1 MSLTARED
9 LMEQQLLVAA
19 VCCLAVVTFV
29 VVAMLV
35 RQRQTTKRL
44 RNRIGLLESG
54 VGVRENE
61 IAHLVTARLPALVQS
76 LNGRPV
82 DVPGP
87 LNPRLRDVPY
97 GRHLD
102 KVIEMFSEAG
112 GRAKAR
118 ADESAKATLKAMM
131 RGVQSLANE
140 QQLAISR
147 MQAQHD
153 DPDVLEGLLKI
164 DHMNA
169 QLGRRAQVSAV
180 LCGSW
185 PGLQRSA
192 SPLTDVV
199 RGATSRIRDY
209 LRVQVH
215 SQVSDAVVSRAVE
228 PVVLALAELLD
239 NAARHSQPNT
249 PVEVNFQPAHNGMA
263 IVIDDAGV
271 AMTTEELKRAE
282 RLLAGQET
290 VDINRLGDPPQVG
303 FAVIGVLAAR
313 YGFHVSVDTRSPYG
327 GVRAVVFL
335 PTGLLTRI
343 EDRPKAAVA
352 APAPAPARREPV
364 PEPSGAPVEQQPSLT
379 AGGLPRRRRVSTA
392 DHNTNAA
399 PPAPAAAPG
408 RPAPQPGS
416 VPPGEPVRP
425 ARQTAAGLGAWQ
437 RGTRSGRATVSH
449 DSEGKSP
456 E

>member
-1 MSLTARED
+1 
-9 LMEQQLLVAA
+9 MEQHMLVAA
-19 VCCLAVVTFV
+19 VGCLAAAVFV
-29 VVAMLV
+29 VVVLLV
-35 RQRQTTKRL
+35 RQRRVTARL
-44 RNRIGLLESG
+44 RSRVAVLEKGANLRDDELSY
-54 VGVRENE
+54 
-61 IAHLVTARLPALVQS
+61 LVTTRLPALVQS
-76 LNGRPV
+76 LNGRQV
-82 DVPGP
+82 EVPGP
-87 LNPRLRDVPY
+87 RHPRLAELPY

-102 KVIEMFSEAG
+102 QVTEMFAESG

-140 QQLAISR
+140 QQLGISK
-147 MQAQHD
+147 MQARHD
-153 DPDVLEGLLKI
+153 DPDVLDGLLKV

-169 QLGRRAQVSAV
+169 QLGRRAQASAV

-228 PVVLALAELLD
+228 PVVLAVAELLD

-271 AMTTEELKRAE
+271 AMNSEELKRAS
-282 RLLAGQET
+282 RLLSGQEA

-313 YGFHVSVDTRSPYG
+313 YGFSVSVDTRSPYG
-327 GVRAVVFL
+327 GVRAVLFL
-335 PTGLLTRI
+335 PSVLLTRI
-343 EDRPKAAVA
+343 EDRSRAVRTTQPAPAEERVREAVSA
-352 APAPAPARREPV
+352 APAEAP
-364 PEPSGAPVEQQPSLT
+364 QQPSVT
-379 AGGLPRRRRVSTA
+379 ASGLPRRRRASTGQ
-392 DHNTNAA
+392 
-399 PPAPAAAPG
+399 PPAPQPQPQPAGLDDRPTPEREGLGEPG
-408 RPAPQPGS
+408 RPA
-416 VPPGEPVRP
+416 RK
-425 ARQTAAGLGAWQ
+425 TAAGLGAWQ
-437 RGTRSGRATVSH
+437 RGTQAGRATVPP
-449 DSEGKSP
+449 DSEGKSQA
-456 E
+456 

>member
-1 MSLTARED
+1 
-9 LMEQQLLVAA
+9 MEQHMLVAA
-19 VCCLAVVTFV
+19 VCFLAAVAFV
-29 VVAMLV
+29 IVILLV
-35 RQRQTTKRL
+35 RQRR
-44 RNRIGLLESG
+44 
-54 VGVRENE
+54 
-61 IAHLVTARLPALVQS
+61 VTARLRSRVSVLEKGATLRDDELSHLVTTRLPALIQS
-76 LNGRPV
+76 LNGRQV

-87 LNPRLRDVPY
+87 RHPRLAEIPY
-97 GRHLD
+97 GRNLD
-102 KVIEMFSEAG
+102 QVTEMFAESG

-147 MQAQHD
+147 MQALHD

-169 QLGRRAQVSAV
+169 QLGRRAQASAV

-192 SPLTDVV
+192 SSLTDVV

-209 LRVQVH
+209 LRVTVH

-228 PVVLALAELLD
+228 PVVLAVAELLD

-271 AMTTEELKRAE
+271 AMNSEELKRAS
-282 RLLAGQET
+282 RLLSGQDA

-313 YGFHVSVDTRSPYG
+313 YNFSVSVDTRSPYG
-327 GVRAVVFL
+327 GVRAVLFL
-335 PTGLLTRI
+335 PTVLLTRLD
-343 EDRPKAAVA
+343 DRPKAGRATPQASVAEKIAPEAVSE
-352 APAPAPARREPV
+352 APAKAP
-364 PEPSGAPVEQQPSLT
+364 PSLT
-379 AGGLPRRRRVSTA
+379 AGGLPRRRRAAAGQADRPQPQTA
-392 DHNTNAA
+392 GAEER
-399 PPAPAAAPG
+399 PAPAPTGLDEPG
-408 RPAPQPGS
+408 
-416 VPPGEPVRP
+416 RP

-437 RGTRSGRATVSH
+437 RGTQAGRATVPP
-449 DSEGKSP
+449 DSEGKSQA
-456 E
+456 

>member
-1 MSLTARED
+1 
-9 LMEQQLLVAA
+9 MEQQLLVAA
-19 VCCLAVVTFV
+19 VCCLAVVTV
-29 VVAMLV
+29 VVIAMLV
-35 RQRQTTKRL
+35 WQRRTTKRL
-44 RNRIGLLESG
+44 RNRVGALEG
-54 VGVRENE
+54 GAEIREKE
-61 IAHLVTARLPALVQS
+61 LAHMVTTRLPALVQT

-82 DVPGP
+82 EIPGP
-87 LNPRLRDVPY
+87 LNPRLGEVAY

-102 KVIEMFSEAG
+102 KIVEMFSESG

-118 ADESAKATLKAMM
+118 ADESAKATLKSMM

-282 RLLAGQET
+282 RLLAGQDT

-313 YGFHVSVDTRSPYG
+313 YGFKVSVDTRSPYG

-335 PTGLLTRI
+335 PTALLTRI
-343 EDRPKAAVA
+343 EDRPKAKAPGKAEVA
-352 APAPAPARREPV
+352 ATGPAPAPQHETTVAE
-364 PEPSGAPVEQQPSLT
+364 EKPSLT
-379 AGGLPRRRRVSTA
+379 ANGLPRRRRVAAASADTA
-392 DHNTNAA
+392 SA
-399 PPAPAAAPG
+399 PPAV
-408 RPAPQPGS
+408 PAPTAVPEQRSQPGE
-416 VPPGEPVRP
+416 VPLGEPVRP
-425 ARQTAAGLGAWQ
+425 ARRTAAGLGAWQ
-437 RGTRSGRATVSH
+437 RGTRSGRATVPP
-449 DSEGKSP
+449 DSEGKP

>member
-1 MSLTARED
+1 MQ
-9 LMEQQLLVAA
+9 QQLSAVAG
-19 VCCLAVVTFV
+19 CCLAAAALIFLL
-29 VVAMLV
+29 MLL
-35 RQRQTTKRL
+35 RQRRINQRM
-44 RNRIGLLESG
+44 RDRIGALERG
-54 VGVRENE
+54 VTVRDEE
-61 IAHLVTARLPALVQS
+61 LAHLVTARLPAKVQS

-82 DVPGP
+82 EVPGP
-87 LNPRLRDVPY
+87 LDERLADIPY
-97 GRHLD
+97 GRHLERTM
-102 KVIEMFSEAG
+102 EMFAETG
-112 GRAKAR
+112 DRAKTR

-147 MQAQHD
+147 MQMRHD
-153 DPDVLEGLLKI
+153 DPDVLEGLLRI

-192 SPLTDVV
+192 SPLIDVV

-215 SQVSDAVVSRAVE
+215 TQVSEAVVSRAVE
-228 PVVLALAELLD
+228 PVVLAVAELLD

-249 PVEVNFQPAHNGMA
+249 PVEVNFQPGHNGMA

-271 AMTTEELKRAE
+271 AMNAEELKRAE
-282 RLLAGQET
+282 RLLAGKEA

-313 YGFHVSVDTRSPYG
+313 YGFSVSVDTRSPYG

-335 PTGLLTRI
+335 PAVLLTRLD
-343 EDRPKAAVA
+343 DRAQAALKPAARAAVPSP
-352 APAPAPARREPV
+352 PAPEEPA
-364 PEPSGAPVEQQPSLT
+364 SGAPDAPEPPSLT
-379 AGGLPRRRRVSTA
+379 AGGLPRRRRATA
-392 DHNTNAA
+392 ETPAVDGAA
-399 PPAPAAAPG
+399 GQAAAAEDQESDS
-408 RPAPQPGS
+408 RPAPVS
-416 VPPGEPVRP
+416 SREPDRR
-425 ARQTAAGLGAWQ
+425 AAAGLGAWQ
-437 RGTRSGRATVSH
+437 RGTRSGRATVPP
-449 DSEGKSP
+449 DSEGKSQA
-456 E
+456 

>member
-1 MSLTARED
+1 
-9 LMEQQLLVAA
+9 MEQHMLVAA
-19 VCCLAVVTFV
+19 VCCLAVAAFV
-29 VVAMLV
+29 AVILLV
-35 RQRQTTKRL
+35 RQRRVTARL
-44 RNRIGLLESG
+44 RNRATVLEKGANLRDDELSY
-54 VGVRENE
+54 
-61 IAHLVTARLPALVQS
+61 LVTTRLPALVQS
-76 LNGRPV
+76 LNGRQV
-82 DVPGP
+82 EVPGARH
-87 LNPRLRDVPY
+87 PRLAEIPY

-102 KVIEMFSEAG
+102 QVTEMFAESG

-169 QLGRRAQVSAV
+169 QLGRRAQASAV

-228 PVVLALAELLD
+228 PVVLAVAELLD

-271 AMTTEELKRAE
+271 AMNSEELKRAG
-282 RLLAGQET
+282 RLLSGQEA

-313 YGFHVSVDTRSPYG
+313 YGFSVSVDTRSPYG
-327 GVRAVVFL
+327 GVRAVLFL
-335 PTGLLTRI
+335 PTALLTRLD
-343 EDRPKAAVA
+343 DRPRTVGATPA
-352 APAPAPARREPV
+352 APAEEIV
-364 PEPSGAPVEQQPSLT
+364 PEAVSAVPEETPPPSVT
-379 AGGLPRRRRVSTA
+379 ASGLPRRRRASA
-392 DHNTNAA
+392 GES
-399 PPAPAAAPG
+399 PAPQQQPQTAGLDERSAPAPEGPEEPG
-408 RPAPQPGS
+408 RPA
-416 VPPGEPVRP
+416 R
-425 ARQTAAGLGAWQ
+425 RTAAGLGAWQ
-437 RGTRSGRATVSH
+437 RGTQAGRATVPP
-449 DSEGKSP
+449 DSEGKSQA
-456 E
+456 

>member
-1 MSLTARED
+1 
-9 LMEQQLLVAA
+9 MEQPLLVAA
-19 VCCLAVVTFV
+19 VCCLAAAAFV
-29 VVAMLV
+29 VLV
-35 RQRQTTKRL
+35 LLLRQRRVTARL
-44 RNRIGLLESG
+44 RSR
-54 VGVRENE
+54 VGVLEKGANLRDDELSY
-61 IAHLVTARLPALVQS
+61 LVTTRLPALVQS
-76 LNGRPV
+76 LNGRQV
-82 DVPGP
+82 EVPGP
-87 LNPRLRDVPY
+87 RHPRLAEIPY
-97 GRHLD
+97 GRNLD
-102 KVIEMFSEAG
+102 QITEMFAESG

-147 MQAQHD
+147 MQVQHD

-169 QLGRRAQVSAV
+169 QLGRRAQASAV

-228 PVVLALAELLD
+228 PVVLAVAELLD

-249 PVEVNFQPAHNGMA
+249 PVEVNFQPGHNGMA

-271 AMTTEELKRAE
+271 AMNSEELKRAS
-282 RLLAGQET
+282 RLLSGEDA

-313 YGFHVSVDTRSPYG
+313 YGFTVSVDTRSPYG
-327 GVRAVVFL
+327 GVRAVLFL
-335 PTGLLTRI
+335 PTALLTRLD
-343 EDRPKAAVA
+343 DRSRAVRA
-352 APAPAPARREPV
+352 TPPAPEKEIV
-364 PEPSGAPVEQQPSLT
+364 PEAVIAAPVEAPQQPSLT
-379 AGGLPRRRRVSTA
+379 ASGLPRRRRASGGQ
-392 DHNTNAA
+392 
-399 PPAPAAAPG
+399 P
-408 RPAPQPGS
+408 PAPQPQPQPQTAELDERS
-416 VPPGEPVRP
+416 ASDVPDEPGRP

-437 RGTRSGRATVSH
+437 RGTQAGRATVPP
-449 DSEGKSP
+449 DSEGKSQA
-456 E
+456 

>member
-1 MSLTARED
+1 MQ
-9 LMEQQLLVAA
+9 QQLSVVA
-19 VCCLAVVTFV
+19 VCCLAAAALIF
-29 VVAMLV
+29 LV
-35 RQRQTTKRL
+35 LLLRQR
-44 RNRIGLLESG
+44 RINQRMRARINALERG
-54 VGVRENE
+54 VTVRDEE
-61 IAHLVTARLPALVQS
+61 LAHLVTARLPAKVQA

-82 DVPGP
+82 EVPGP
-87 LNPRLRDVPY
+87 LNERLADIPF
-97 GRHLD
+97 GRHLERTM
-102 KVIEMFSEAG
+102 EMFAETG
-112 GRAKAR
+112 DRAKTR

-147 MQAQHD
+147 MQSRHD
-153 DPDVLEGLLKI
+153 DPDVLEGLLRI

-192 SPLTDVV
+192 SPLIDVV

-215 SQVSDAVVSRAVE
+215 SQVNDAVVSRAVE
-228 PVVLALAELLD
+228 PVVLAVAELLD

-249 PVEVNFQPAHNGMA
+249 PVEVNFQPGHNGMA

-271 AMTTEELKRAE
+271 AMNAEELKRAE
-282 RLLAGQET
+282 RLLGGEEA

-313 YGFHVSVDTRSPYG
+313 YGFTVSVDTRSPYG

-335 PTGLLTRI
+335 PTVLLTRLD
-343 EDRPKAAVA
+343 ERPQAASKPATPAAVPSP
-352 APAPAPARREPV
+352 PAPE
-364 PEPSGAPVEQQPSLT
+364 EPSHDAPQTPSLT
-379 AGGLPRRRRVSTA
+379 AGGLPRRRRATA
-392 DHNTNAA
+392 DPLAVDEAA
-399 PPAPAAAPG
+399 GQAVSPQAEQPAPLP
-408 RPAPQPGS
+408 
-416 VPPGEPVRP
+416 VPTSSREPDR
-425 ARQTAAGLGAWQ
+425 RTAAGLGAWQ
-437 RGTRSGRATVSH
+437 RGTKSGRATVPP
-449 DSEGKSP
+449 DSEGKSQA
-456 E
+456 